1 MTDSVTVRM
10 EHCRE
15 LRYCAR
21 GVRELF
27 ARYGLDYTDFLVN
40 GVDSG
45 RLLEAT
51 GNDAMAQAAVEVAR
65 GRKQ

>member
-1 MTDSVTVRM
+1 MTTHVIVRM

-27 ARYGLDYTDFLVN
+27 VRYNLDYTDFLNN
-40 GVDSG
+40 GINSDK
-45 RLLEAT
+45 LLEAT
-51 GNDAMAQAAVEVAR
+51 SNDGMALAAVEVAR
-65 GRKQ
+65 GRE

>member
-1 MTDSVTVRM
+1 MTTHVIVQM

-27 ARYGLDYTDFLVN
+27 ARYGLDYTDFLNN
-40 GVDSG
+40 GIDSDK
-45 RLLEAT
+45 LLEAT
-51 GNDAMAQAAVEVAR
+51 GNDGMALAAVEVAR
-65 GRKQ
+65 GRK

>member
-1 MTDSVTVRM
+1 MTAPVIVRM

-27 ARYGLDYTDFLVN
+27 ARYGLDYTDFLNN
-40 GVDSG
+40 GIDSDK
-45 RLLEAT
+45 LLEAT
-51 GNDAMAQAAVEVAR
+51 SNDGMALAAVEVAR
-65 GRKQ
+65 GRE

>member
-1 MTDSVTVRM
+1 MTTPVIVRM

-27 ARYGLDYTDFLVN
+27 SRYDLDYTDFLNN
-40 GVDSG
+40 GIDSDK
-45 RLLEAT
+45 LLEAT
-51 GNDAMAQAAVEVAR
+51 SNDGMALAAVEVAR
-65 GRKQ
+65 GRK

>member
-1 MTDSVTVRM
+1 MTTPVIVRM

-27 ARYGLDYTDFLVN
+27 ARYGLDYTDFLNN
-40 GVDSG
+40 GIDSDK
-45 RLLEAT
+45 LLEAT
-51 GNDAMAQAAVEVAR
+51 DNDGMALAAVEVAR
-65 GRKQ
+65 ERE

>member
-1 MTDSVTVRM
+1 MTTPVIVRM

-27 ARYGLDYTDFLVN
+27 ARYGLDYTDFLNN
-40 GVDSG
+40 GIDSDK
-45 RLLEAT
+45 LLEAT
-51 GNDAMAQAAVEVAR
+51 DNDGMALAAVGVAR
-65 GRKQ
+65 GRK